1 MKTEIVI
8 TFDIDWAPDFVID
21 FVAQSLIEYHIK
33 ATWFVTHISPAV
45 QRLNKYPELFELGIH
60 PNFRPGSSHGNT
72 PEEVLQHCMKLV
84 PNALSMRTHSLVQSS
99 PLLAQIMAQ
108 TPIIRDVSLFLPY
121 TPYIRPHEFWW
132 NGRRLL
138 RIPYYWEEDF
148 EMERPEPCWHLE
160 PLLNI
165 GEGLKIFNFHPI
177 HIYLNSTN
185 MKSYNAFRTHVPN
198 PYEVT
203 SMQAMTFIQKGVG
216 TQTVFQELIESL
228 SGNSGLVCIR
238 DIDIG

>member
-21 FVAQSLIEYHIK
+21 FVAQLLIEYHIK

-45 QRLNKYPELFELGIH
+45 QRLNNYPELFELGIH

-108 TPIIRDVSLFLPY
+108 TPIIRDVSLFLPH

-132 NGRRLL
+132 NRHRLL

-148 EMERPEPCWHLE
+148 EMQRPEPCWYLE

-177 HIYLNSTN
+177 HIYLNSAD
-185 MKSYNAFRTHVPN
+185 MKPYNALRTNVPN
-198 PYEVT
+198 PYEAT
-203 SMQAMTFIQKGVG
+203 SEQAMTFIQKGEG
-216 TQTVFQELIESL
+216 TQTIFKELIEYL
-228 SGNSGLVCIR
+228 SGHKGLGCIR
-238 DIDIG
+238 DI